1 MKGRDHHPYAPPP
14 RHTVEERD
22 RSSDRAIAQ
31 CLGQVARGRL
41 RLAVE
46 DGVAAAHVREHRVR
60 VAVLSKT
67 ETCKERCVDEANH
80 NKKSVFVFQRET
92 QQRRADHNQ
101 EQIDMWFAK
110 GE

>member
-1 MKGRDHHPYAPPP
+1 
-14 RHTVEERD
+14 
-22 RSSDRAIAQ
+22 
-31 CLGQVARGRL
+31 
-41 RLAVE
+41 
-46 DGVAAAHVREHRVR
+46 
-60 VAVLSKT
+60 
-67 ETCKERCVDEANH
+67 VDEANH